1 MFAYGILR
9 QVQMMTP
16 SIANAGL
23 AVGRLVIQRTVTLTS
38 LTLRQGVNSMTTMDI
53 PRIIALIIAVAMVVG
68 VIRAVRG

>member
-23 AVGRLVIQRTVTLTS
+23 AVGRLACLTAVTLTS

-53 PRIIALIIAVAMVVG
+53 PRIIALFIALCMVVG